1 MQLLVAFILLGC
13 CVVAHSVPLSDSL
26 AVEKVPDS
34 EAKRSFTESE
44 GAQLSES
51 RITRTKRSGGGS
63 GGFLAGIGSAI
74 LGKVAEA
81 SSGASTGSSD
91 GSGKSHQ
98 YESVEYGPP
107 VHDYDEK
114 NFDVWSFKKAI
125 LNTLFQAL
133 KAIGGGV
140 IALKGKLIKGGGIVV
155 SAKGNI
161 ISAKGEAITSL
172 GRHIAASA
180 VLTPPKP
187 VQHYHYE
194 PPAHVPVSGHD
205 SYAGPPPSAYGHH
218 GGYAAHASPDSSYGH
233 TAYASPSDD
242 ADNPGLVIVKPAED
256 PGVLPA
262 SDQDEESSP
271 YPVYKPESEHHHHHH
286 EVELIT
292 PRHPPL
298 SALSESFGG
307 NQKDSGSGSGIDN
320 LISQISSASSS
331 SSQSNKHR
339 EEHREE
345 HHEEESDHHHHRH
358 NQEDEHADPPKL
370 DFSSLALPAQFGR
383 PHFGKSPFDFGMAP
397 FGAGHEGLDD
407 GFVMMMFPKPVVE
420 VPVLHSH
427 GPRSYLPPSKNYIHE
442 EFGSLRGG
450 PLNYGPLTKRSGV
463 GMASKIGEIRIVP
476 SIGYMLKGSRA
487 FRG

>member
-1 MQLLVAFILLGC
+1 MQLVAIILLGC
-13 CVVAHSVPLSDSL
+13 CVVAHSAPLSDSL
-26 AVEKVPDS
+26 AVEKVPGF
-34 EAKRSFTESE
+34 EVERSFTESE
-44 GAQLSES
+44 GAQLSEN
-51 RITRTKRSGGGS
+51 RIARMKRSGGGS
-63 GGFLAGIGSAI
+63 GGFLSGIGSAI

-81 SSGASTGSSD
+81 SSGVSTGSSD
-91 GSGKSHQ
+91 GSSKSHQ

-140 IALKGKLIKGGGIVV
+140 IALKGKLIKGGGIIV

-161 ISAKGEAITSL
+161 ISAKGEAITTL
-172 GRHIAASA
+172 GRHIASSA

-187 VQHYHYE
+187 VHNYHYE
-194 PPAHVPVSGHD
+194 PPVHVPVSGHD

-262 SDQDEESSP
+262 SDQDEDSSP
-271 YPVYKPESEHHHHHH
+271 YPVYKPESEEHHHHHH
-286 EVELIT
+286 EVEIIT
-292 PRHPPL
+292 PRHPQL

-307 NQKDSGSGSGIDN
+307 YQKDSGSGGGIGD
-320 LISQISSASSS
+320 LVSQISAASSS
-331 SSQSNKHR
+331 NSQSDQH
-339 EEHREE
+339 HEE
-345 HHEEESDHHHHRH
+345 HHEERHKEHHEGSNHQHHH
-358 NQEDEHADPPKL
+358 QEDGHADPPNL
-370 DFSSLALPAQFGR
+370 DFSSLALPAQFGGQ
-383 PHFGKSPFDFGMAP
+383 HFGKSPLEFGMAP
-397 FGAGHEGLDD
+397 FGAGHQGLDD
-407 GFVMMMFPKPVVE
+407 GFVMMMFPKPLVE

-427 GPRSYLPPSKNYIHE
+427 GPRGYLPPSKNYIHH
-442 EFGSLRGG
+442 EFGSLHGG

-463 GMASKIGEIRIVP
+463 KASKIGEIRIVP
-476 SIGYMLKGSRA
+476 SIGYVLKDSRA